1 MTKKRFAYR
10 YLGIPHSLLTKVQKH
25 IDTREEYENVIEFI
39 LESVE
44 EKIRLDILVDYN
56 EKTNNTDNGDDE
68 CLPSNDK
75 HFPDIFPEENFG
87 YVS

>member
-1 MTKKRFAYR
+1 MAKKRFAYR
-10 YLGIPHSLLTKVQKH
+10 YLNLPHSLLAKVQKH

-56 EKTNNTDNGDDE
+56 EKTSNSDYGDDE

-75 HFPDIFPEENFG
+75 HFPGIFPAETFG

>member
-1 MTKKRFAYR
+1 MSKKRFAYR
-10 YLGIPHSLLTKVQKH
+10 CLNLPHSLLTKVQKH

-56 EKTNNTDNGDDE
+56 EKTSNSDYGDE
-68 CLPSNDK
+68 EGLPHNDK
-75 HFPDIFPEENFG
+75 RFPNIFPEETFG